1 MKRHETPRGYS
12 DVLTHAEIV
21 AIRALW
27 ALYTQGHIEM
37 PMWVR
42 THNQVVPQTAQ
53 LGGAGKKL
61 ITFVLD
67 QGGQHVDVE
76 VSPKTLKPQSP
87 EDWETTA
94 IWVEKF
100 GTMEAFKLGPHP
112 AEWARSV
119 NGDKPLPANYMNGA

>member
-1 MKRHETPRGYS
+1 MKRHETSLGYS
-12 DVLTHAEIV
+12 DVLTHAEII

-27 ALYTQGHIEM
+27 ALYTQGHIQM
-37 PMWVR
+37 PMWTR
-42 THNQVVPQTAQ
+42 THNRPMGRTVPP
-53 LGGAGKKL
+53 GGTDNRL
-61 ITFVLD
+61 IMFVLD

-112 AEWARSV
+112 AEWARSG